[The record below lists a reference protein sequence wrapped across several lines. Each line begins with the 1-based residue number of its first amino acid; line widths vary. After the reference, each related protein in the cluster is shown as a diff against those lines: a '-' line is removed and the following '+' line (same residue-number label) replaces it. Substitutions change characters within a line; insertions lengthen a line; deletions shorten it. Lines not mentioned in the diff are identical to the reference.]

1 MPVSADNKKYRGKAV
16 KLTGGSNPP
25 RVLCATQGSHC
36 NSCWKSLLSSADFLE
51 HSWSLQ
57 QGADLSTVI
66 YAFLIS
72 SLATAAQARSLG
84 KALFRQIKKSPCEV
98 VLTQKDS

>member
-1 MPVSADNKKYRGKAV
+1 MSADNKKYRGKAV
-16 KLTGGSNPP
+16 KLTGGSEHPECFVPP
-25 RVLCATQGSHC
+25 KVSHR
-36 NSCWKSLLSSADFLE
+36 NSCWESLLSSADFLE

-72 SLATAAQARSLG
+72 SLASAAQARSLG
-84 KALFRQIKKSPCEV
+84 KALFGQIKKSPCEV